1 MSGSTAA
8 QTAHAIVARRQHTEK
23 LLTRVQA
30 ALTAMRKERAR
41 ITARAVE
48 RRAGVSRSFLYQNAT
63 ARKLIAD
70 ASAEAEGR
78 QAQSREEA
86 VEAVE
91 ASWRERALNAEDTLR
106 QTIAEIQAQ
115 RRHIGELMGRIR
127 DLELD
132 LPADSVQRL
141 VTENTT
147 LKQQLRT
154 ATADARTLTSRLAAA
169 RDNNRALERQMS
181 EFQARFLED
190 QPIQPLAPDRHLRP
204 LS

>member
-1 MSGSTAA
+1 MSGSTPA
-8 QTAHAIVARRQHTEK
+8 QTAHAIAARRQHTDK
-23 LLTRVQA
+23 LLARVQV

-41 ITARAVE
+41 ITVRAVE
-48 RRAGVSRSFLYQNAT
+48 RRADVSRSLLYQNT
-63 ARKLIAD
+63 SARKLI
-70 ASAEAEGR
+70 AEAEGR
-78 QAQSREEA
+78 QTQSRQEAAEA
-86 VEAVE
+86 VES
-91 ASWRERALNAEDTLR
+91 SWRERAPNAEDTLR
-106 QTIAEIQAQ
+106 QTVAEIQTQ
-115 RRHIGELMGRIR
+115 RQHIGQLMGRIR

-169 RDNNRALERQMS
+169 RDNDRALKRQMS
-181 EFQARFLED
+181 EFQARFLEE
-190 QPIQPLAPDRHLRP
+190 QPPVPDRHLRP